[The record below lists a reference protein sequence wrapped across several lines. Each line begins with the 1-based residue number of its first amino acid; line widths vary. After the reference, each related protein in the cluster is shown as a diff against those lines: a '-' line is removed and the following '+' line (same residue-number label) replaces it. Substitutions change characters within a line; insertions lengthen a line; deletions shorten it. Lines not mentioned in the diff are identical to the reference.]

1 MPYDIVSSITVNRF
15 DIDSIDIQLFKSAVI
30 RVNLY
35 GFDGFRVSVRNVVM
49 EGDDYANWG
58 NDDQYIITYVMNKLG
73 FVPTPPL
80 VEEIPVTP
88 LVEEVPVTPLVE
100 EVPVTPLVE
109 EIPVT
114 PLVEEVP
121 VVIEE
126 VPVTPL
132 VEEVPVVIEEV
143 PVTPLVEE
151 VHVVVEEV
159 PTL

>member
-1 MPYDIVSSITVNRF
+1 MSNIMPYDIVSSITVNRF

-100 EVPVTPLVE
+100 EV
-109 EIPVT
+109 
-114 PLVEEVP
+114 
-121 VVIEE
+121 
-126 VPVTPL
+126 
-132 VEEVPVVIEEV
+132 
-143 PVTPLVEE
+143 
-151 VHVVVEEV
+151 HVVVEEV

>member
-15 DIDSIDIQLFKSAVI
+15 DIDSIDIRLFTSAVI

-35 GFDGFRVSVRNVVM
+35 GSNGFRVSVRNVVM

-80 VEEIPVTP
+80 VEE
-88 LVEEVPVTPLVE
+88 
-100 EVPVTPLVE
+100 
-109 EIPVT
+109 
-114 PLVEEVP
+114 
-121 VVIEE
+121 

-132 VEEVPVVIEEV
+132 VEEVPVVVEEV
-143 PVTPLVEE
+143 PVVVEE
-151 VHVVVEEV
+151 VPVVVEEVPVVVEEVPVVVEEVPVVVEEV